1 MDNRKEPS
9 MDTLKGPSM
18 LGPETFDYTRRD
30 FWGGPWYPYWTL
42 VTITA
47 LGGFFGL
54 DHFWLRSPT
63 TGAIKCIVNILTL
76 GLWWVYDMVQV
87 FAEKDSVMKHGLSVP
102 LAGPLGIGAGM
113 FMDNQP
119 DATPSRS
126 PLRWMAYLLLMLTP
140 FGFDSLV
147 GGDSNGAFA
156 KLLSVLFP
164 LMWPISFAWFF
175 ANIWYTVATPKK
187 LFTEGLL
194 RFFPFSLLW
203 DAKGPSILGPKDL
216 PDRPDGCDPGGSKGF
231 FRGIFDAILVFLNIV
246 LPPIIVTAINS
257 AFPGLIP
264 AVQAGSAAV
273 QAGATTVKT
282 GFNVATGVIE
292 AVRDP
297 ATVTAATGSKLIQ
310 SIPGAVESAGKAV
323 GNISSGLE
331 KMASPEALK
340 MAASGAGGSSGPGD
354 GAASGLLNTAKGSLG
369 ALGSLGSVKDS
380 FTTKEGSAK
389 LGGLAGSLAGKIASA
404 TTQSGGAMLLGA
416 TVASQ
421 SGNSDFTNSAILALL
436 LVILAGGTWFAAKRL
451 NLVELIIP
459 KRNDDGQQRDDTPP
473 RPRDV

>member
-1 MDNRKEPS
+1 
-9 MDTLKGPSM
+9 
-18 LGPETFDYTRRD
+18 
-30 FWGGPWYPYWTL
+30 
-42 VTITA
+42 
-47 LGGFFGL
+47 
-54 DHFWLRSPT
+54 
-63 TGAIKCIVNILTL
+63 
-76 GLWWVYDMVQV
+76 
-87 FAEKDSVMKHGLSVP
+87 
-102 LAGPLGIGAGM
+102 
-113 FMDNQP
+113 
-119 DATPSRS
+119 
-126 PLRWMAYLLLMLTP
+126 
-140 FGFDSLV
+140 
-147 GGDSNGAFA
+147 
-156 KLLSVLFP
+156 
-164 LMWPISFAWFF
+164 
-175 ANIWYTVATPKK
+175 
-187 LFTEGLL
+187 
-194 RFFPFSLLW
+194 
-203 DAKGPSILGPKDL
+203 
-216 PDRPDGCDPGGSKGF
+216 
-231 FRGIFDAILVFLNIV
+231 V

-340 MAASGAGGSSGPGD
+340 MAASGSSPGAGPAAGGLGSIGSAGGLGGPGGP
-354 GAASGLLNTAKGSLG
+354 GAASDILSKAKGSLG
-369 ALGSLGSVKDS
+369 SLGSLGSVKDS

-404 TTQSGGAMLLGA
+404 TTQSGGAMLVGA

-421 SGNSDFTNSAILALL
+421 ASNNSDFTNSAILALL

-451 NLVELIIP
+451 NIMELITP
-459 KRNDDGQQRDDTPP
+459 KRTDDGQQRDDTPP